1 MNGFSVSIKEA
12 SIDLTPIMRVKLK
25 DTANAVKLD
34 DATNAGPVVI
44 TPVNYAVLAV
54 HNENSE
60 NKDYELYVLIDPEGN
75 KYVTGSP
82 SFWDAFMDIWSELKD
97 EAGEWSISIYKRDSK
112 NYKGKYFL
120 TCSVC

>member
-1 MNGFSVSIKEA
+1 MNGFSVAIKEA

-34 DATNAGPVVI
+34 DATNAGPVLI
-44 TPVNYAVLAV
+44 TPENYAVLAV

-60 NKDYELYVLIDPEGN
+60 NKDYELYVLIDHEGN

-82 SFWDAFMDIWSELKD
+82 SFRDAFMDIWSELKD
-97 EAGEWSISIYKRDSK
+97 EAGEWSIEVYKRDSK